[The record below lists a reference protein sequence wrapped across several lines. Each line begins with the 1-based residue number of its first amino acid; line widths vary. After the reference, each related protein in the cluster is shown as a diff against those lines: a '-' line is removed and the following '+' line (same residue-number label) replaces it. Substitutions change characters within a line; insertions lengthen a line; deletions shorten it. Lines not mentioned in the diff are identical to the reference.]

1 MAPTKKRGEQE
12 PRRIFQAMTYKP
24 QAGMTLIEILIVVAL
39 IAAFTTF
46 ALPRLRSNL
55 NLNLKK
61 QARLLSGTV
70 QFLYNQAAVKNQVY
84 RLHYDLDNHK
94 YWIESSTDKVF
105 FKTEED
111 EKRNQRERKPPTAK
125 FQIDTTT
132 IKKPVQLEKKIRFK
146 DIRTQAKSEPI
157 RSGDAYTHFFPHGY
171 AERSE
176 IRLQSATGQV
186 FTIVVNP
193 LTGRAKVYDRDL
205 EAKE

>member
-1 MAPTKKRGEQE
+1 
-12 PRRIFQAMTYKP
+12 MTYKP

-94 YWIESSTDKVF
+94 YWIESSTDKIL
-105 FKTEED
+105 FKTEE
-111 EKRNQRERKPPTAK
+111 EERSQREKKPPIEK
-125 FQIDTTT
+125 FQIDTSI

-157 RSGDAYTHFFPHGY
+157 TSGDAYTHFFPHGY

-176 IRLQSATGQV
+176 IRIQSDTGQV

-205 EAKE
+205 ESKE

>member
-1 MAPTKKRGEQE
+1 
-12 PRRIFQAMTYKP
+12 
-24 QAGMTLIEILIVVAL
+24 MTLIEILIVVAL

>member
-1 MAPTKKRGEQE
+1 
-12 PRRIFQAMTYKP
+12 
-24 QAGMTLIEILIVVAL
+24 MTLIEILIVLVL
-39 IAAFTTF
+39 IVTFTTL

-61 QARLLSGTV
+61 QARLLSGTI
-70 QFLYNQAAVKNQVY
+70 QFLYNQATVKNQVY

-94 YWIESSTDKVF
+94 YWIESSETKIL
-105 FKTEED
+105 FKTEEEEERNRK
-111 EKRNQRERKPPTAK
+111 EKKPPTAK
-125 FQIDTTT
+125 FQIDTST

-157 RSGDAYTHFFPHGY
+157 TSGDAYTHFFPHGY

-176 IRLQSATGQV
+176 IRIQSDTGSV

-205 EAKE
+205 EEKE

>member
-1 MAPTKKRGEQE
+1 
-12 PRRIFQAMTYKP
+12 MTYKP

-39 IAAFTTF
+39 IAVFTTF

-84 RLHYDLDNHK
+84 RLRYDLDNHK
-94 YWIESSTDKVF
+94 YWIESSTDKIL
-105 FKTEED
+105 FKTEPE
-111 EKRNQRERKPPTAK
+111 EEEERNQRERKPPTAK

-157 RSGDAYTHFFPHGY
+157 TSGDAYTHFFPHGY

-176 IRLQSATGQV
+176 IRLQSDNGQV

-205 EAKE
+205 ERGK

>member
-1 MAPTKKRGEQE
+1 
-12 PRRIFQAMTYKP
+12 
-24 QAGMTLIEILIVVAL
+24 MTLIEILIVLVL
-39 IAAFTTF
+39 IATFTTF
-46 ALPRLRSNL
+46 ALPRFRSNL

-94 YWIESSTDKVF
+94 YWIESSTDKIL
-105 FKTEED
+105 FKTELEEEEE
-111 EKRNQRERKPPTAK
+111 EKNRREKKSEK
-125 FQIDTTT
+125 FQIDTSI

-146 DIRTQAKSEPI
+146 DIRTRAKSEPI
-157 RSGDAYTHFFPHGY
+157 TSGAAYTHFFPHGY

-176 IRLQSATGQV
+176 IRIQSDTGQV

-193 LTGRAKVYDRDL
+193 LTGRAKVYDKDL
-205 EAKE
+205 EGKE